1 MRHCLL
7 AATMLTI
14 LACCGAAHAQP
25 QSLDTS
31 KPIVIKNPKASKPK
45 PGKFVGQVLS
55 STPRSITIRSQDNL
69 MAVRTFA
76 YAENLNAPGL
86 QYGQNVEIDYTPG
99 SDIVSRI
106 KILHPNRR

>member
-1 MRHCLL
+1 MRHCLP
-7 AATMLTI
+7 ATMMMML

-45 PGKFVGQVLS
+45 PGKFLGQVLS
-55 STPRSITIRSQDNL
+55 STPRSITIRSKDNL
-69 MAVRTFA
+69 VAVRTFA
-76 YAENLNAPGL
+76 YAANLSAPGL

-99 SDIVSRI
+99 SDIASRI
-106 KILHPNRR
+106 KILHANRR